1 MNEDRKAIT
10 KIIDEIKKAF
20 TEQENKLDPTKD
32 GTVSNKL
39 QAHRNAYAKRVAE
52 EEKKRK
58 EEAERQAKLQQERID
73 VKSKIDI
80 QLAHSLMKCLL
91 YPTLPGY

>member
-1 MNEDRKAIT
+1 MFLAEREATASDLAS
-10 KIIDEIKKAF
+10 
-20 TEQENKLDPTKD
+20 KD

-73 VKSKIDI
+73 VKSKLIFN
-80 QLAHSLMKCLL
+80 
-91 YPTLPGY
+91 